1 MIAHARAIGDAT
13 LERKLLHELHATAA
27 HSEEATPSILSGD
40 VDDSAIDALHEA
52 VAATPRDPA
61 AWLAL
66 ARAHTER
73 RDWHEGVLASF
84 PAVLLAEQSVNE
96 NGATAAAAAAK
107 RLLGRCAAMLLPKG
121 WLPAANGSLEWV
133 AASLE
138 CATAAAAQRGGRVD
152 RLRVWGVGLSVAALH
167 TVASAGHSRAAPRRL
182 ELSSHPTLGPLLS
195 RALQA
200 AGSRVALSEVSV
212 YTHSAP
218 GARGGGGG
226 GGAAV
231 VVDQH
236 GTRSEGAAVGGEADV
251 DLLLWEVPLVPSAPL
266 LDHTRAM
273 AAGLRCTAAVWPR
286 RLEVWAAIVDGRGGG
301 GSGGGGSVDGGDG
314 CGGDSGDG
322 CGGKQALDEL
332 LNVRPSLHGFSM
344 EPLRAHL
351 QAAQPLL
358 PLDVTRW
365 RAAPLAPPTCV
376 YRCEM
381 RAPSE
386 VPPSTAELQPAA
398 ASSVPALPPASWY
411 ELTADAS
418 GVATAVVLWT
428 QL

>member
-1 MIAHARAIGDAT
+1 MLAHARAIGDAT
-13 LERKLLHELHATAA
+13 LERKLVHELDATAA
-27 HSEEATPSILSGD
+27 HSEEAMLSGD

-73 RDWHEGVLASF
+73 RDWHEGVLAAF
-84 PAVLLAEQSVNE
+84 PAVLLAEQSVNDD
-96 NGATAAAAAAK
+96 GATAAAAAAAK

-138 CATAAAAQRGGRVD
+138 RATATAAQRGGRVD
-152 RLRVWGVGLSVAALH
+152 RLRVCGVGLSVAALH
-167 TVASAGHSRAAPRRL
+167 AVASAGHSRAAPRRL

-212 YTHSAP
+212 RTPSASGAP
-218 GARGGGGG
+218 GERGGGG

-286 RLEVWAAIVDGRGGG
+286 RLEVWAAIIDGRGGG
-301 GSGGGGSVDGGDG
+301 GSEGGGGGH
-314 CGGDSGDG
+314 GGDSGDG

-332 LNVRPSLHGFSM
+332 LNVRSSLHGFSM
-344 EPLRAHL
+344 EPLRSHL

-358 PLDVTRW
+358 PLDVARW

-376 YRCEM
+376 YRCDM

-398 ASSVPALPPASWY
+398 ASSVPALMPASWH
-411 ELTADAS
+411 ELAADTS